1 MTIPATFKLMGRTW
15 TVEQDSLQC
24 EHQRNMGL
32 CQNNRNK
39 ILLLS
44 KLEGED
50 MPKDEV
56 EQTFFHELTHAV
68 LFTMGKDKL
77 NEDEKFVD
85 VFAGL
90 LHQALAPHMQ

>member
-1 MTIPATFKLMGRTW
+1 MGRTW
-15 TVEQDSLQC
+15 TVEQDSQQC
-24 EHQRNMGL
+24 EHQRDMGI
-32 CQNNRNK
+32 CQSNRNK

-56 EQTFFHELTHAV
+56 EQTFFHELIHAV

-77 NEDEKFVD
+77 NNDEKFVD